1 MRRRVTERA
10 RDDDDDDDAR
20 ARRMVVAR
28 DRVDVRRERGVSR
41 ARGGGGVER
50 GDVRDGILFRRG
62 GGLVRAGAE
71 RGTPEHVGD

>member
-50 GDVRDGILFRRG
+50 GDARDGILFDGMGARIRRY
-62 GGLVRAGAE
+62 E